1 MTMQVEVRRKTQWV
15 ALDQKVIAVAV
26 EGEVGDWTAYIG
38 AVEGKNHYEEWRQV
52 AKHGSTLPRKVAEAI
67 FPDFAEQFTWR
78 G

>member
-1 MTMQVEVRRKTQWV
+1 MTKQVEVRRKTRWI

-38 AVEGKNHYEEWRQV
+38 AVEGKDHNEEWRQV
-52 AKHGSTLPRKVAEAI
+52 AKYGSKLPRKVAEAI
-67 FPDFAEQFTWR
+67 FPDFAKEFVWR